1 MTVADDD
8 GKVPGAG
15 GGKDVPLP
23 GGGVLHR
30 EAASA
35 DRAKEAELPL
45 SLETIVK
52 PFFLMGLAAL
62 GVLPHPEHGGSHVDL
77 AAARL
82 AIAALELLR
91 DKTAGNVTDE
101 ERRLIEQALLDLK
114 MQYVEARGGA

>member
-1 MTVADDD
+1 MTDADDD

-15 GGKDVPLP
+15 GGEDVPLP

-30 EAASA
+30 EPASA
-35 DRAKEAELPL
+35 EPRDEADLPL

-62 GVLPHPEHGGSHVDL
+62 GVLPHPEHGGPHVDL
-77 AAARL
+77 AAARM
-82 AIAALELLR
+82 AIAALEMLR
-91 DKTAGNVTDE
+91 QKTAGNVTDE
-101 ERRLIEQALLDLK
+101 ERRLIDQALIDLK

>member
-1 MTVADDD
+1 MTDADDCRRP
-8 GKVPGAG
+8 PGAG
-15 GGKDVPLP
+15 GGEDVPLP

-30 EAASA
+30 EAAPAGSQPEP
-35 DRAKEAELPL
+35 DLPV

-62 GVLPHPEHGGSHVDL
+62 GVIPHPDHDRPQVDL

-91 DKTAGNVTDE
+91 EKTAGNASDE

-114 MQYVEARGGA
+114 MQYVEARGSA